1 MNKKGHEVVLDT
13 YEKCHPIVIKD
24 VGPNQSFGL
33 HTRQE
38 SLGYLISTMHKKY
51 YSPKLKFKVK
61 SSMAQRK

>member
-1 MNKKGHEVVLDT
+1 
-13 YEKCHPIVIKD
+13 
-24 VGPNQSFGL
+24 L
-33 HTRQE
+33 HRWQE